1 MSVLFFT
8 LSILSLAS
16 NSSNEGYIASFN
28 ILRLGDSKKD
38 IPQTAKLLQG
48 FDIVGLVEV
57 MNRDGVEEL
66 LDELNKQSISIN
78 CSIYIKKSCNHFY
91 LTY

>member
-1 MSVLFFT
+1 MKKRKFLLLIMSVLFFT

-48 FDIVGLVEV
+48 FDIVGLVEI
-57 MNRDGVEEL
+57 MNRDVLRSEERRVGK
-66 LDELNKQSISIN
+66 ECRSRWSP
-78 CSIYIKKSCNHFY
+78 YH
-91 LTY
+91 